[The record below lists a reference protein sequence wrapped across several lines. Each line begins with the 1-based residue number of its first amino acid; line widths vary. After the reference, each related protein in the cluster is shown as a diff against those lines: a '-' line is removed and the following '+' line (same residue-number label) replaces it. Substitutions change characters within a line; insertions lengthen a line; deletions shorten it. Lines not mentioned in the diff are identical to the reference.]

1 MFPLKP
7 NKTLFQESWMLI
19 KIQQNV
25 TAGLTLDSIYIKT
38 SNQQFKFSNFYRI
51 YELKCHRERFR
62 FVEENSLHGREL
74 INELIYL
81 RNNQNFSHHTHKGV
95 QRKIS
100 LCNRICQVC
109 FCFKIQFTYL
119 YIQQTLNKLLNE
131 MRYCV

>member
-7 NKTLFQESWMLI
+7 NKTLFEESWMLI

-62 FVEENSLHGREL
+62 FVEENSLHEREL
-74 INELIYL
+74 INELAHL
-81 RNNQNFSHHTHKGV
+81 FEK
-95 QRKIS
+95 
-100 LCNRICQVC
+100 
-109 FCFKIQFTYL
+109 
-119 YIQQTLNKLLNE
+119 
-131 MRYCV
+131 